1 VHGAIGVRTGCPTD
15 CVSLSHQYIL
25 HLKKKFSLHALIKL
39 FEITTKIVSSGL
51 FFTPDSVPFNS
62 IFPKGI
68 GSFENPDLYKKD
80 CIFNILLNEWS
91 VLPNSGT
98 YIALCYAIQAEP
110 IAICL
115 PLIS

>member
-1 VHGAIGVRTGCPTD
+1 
-15 CVSLSHQYIL
+15 L

-39 FEITTKIVSSGL
+39 SEITTKIISSGL

-68 GSFENPDLYKKD
+68 GSFENPDFYKND
-80 CIFNILLNEWS
+80 CIFTILLNELN
-91 VLPNSGT
+91 VLPSSGT

-110 IAICL
+110 LATGNFL
-115 PLIS
+115 KRLK